1 MKIHGILVI
10 SVIMKLHVNI
20 VFRHIMVS
28 SNLVI
33 CVIIKLH
40 IRAVFRHI
48 LSLNMI
54 LAVILKR
61 RIG

>member
-1 MKIHGILVI
+1 MII
-10 SVIMKLHVNI
+10 KLHVNI
-20 VFRHIMVS
+20 VFRHILIKNMKVP

-33 CVIIKLH
+33 CAIIKLH